1 MTVRRLNQLPL
12 LNKFEAWSFRLFGR
26 FAPYFLKNVFTQVKV
41 SLERG
46 RVRIFPE
53 TYISLMFFVAMLTVP
68 VSIIAGIT
76 ALIFGILPLLILVP
90 LPLFVIAGF
99 IVIPMN
105 NASDRSS
112 SLEREMPFAAAYISV
127 MSSGGIAPYTSFKRL
142 TQVNLMPAMNKEA
155 RDIIK
160 DVEIFGVDPLS
171 ALDIASKKTPLD
183 IFKDFL
189 GGYASTVIIGGD
201 IGHYLERKAEDIFRT
216 RALRVKAAAERLGM
230 LLETFII
237 VMVMMSLC
245 FYILFA
251 VNGIQSGA
259 NASTDLS
266 QYSGILM
273 YTYIFTPM
281 LSMLFVYLAHSMQPK
296 TPIVDMRPY
305 KVFALSS
312 VIAIIVFLMMTN
324 FMGATQLPIFSS
336 LISWGVDLPVAL
348 AVGLFISAAPSA
360 IVYMKLAKARASME
374 QGVTSFLRDLT
385 EVRKTG
391 LSPEKCITSLSKRD
405 YGTFTKELRKISS
418 EISWGIPIKN
428 VMSDFIHRTRSW
440 MVQIVMFLLVE
451 TIDVGGGTIPMIESL
466 ARFNNLTQEVEKE
479 KKMSVRPYVFMPYL
493 ASILLVATTIMM
505 MGLTTGIVVPGA
517 ENAIKPDN
525 TLMTTVFMSSVI
537 FNSFLIGIVAGKI
550 SEESIGAGFK
560 HAAIL
565 VIISIVAAKL
575 IPQFVKIG

>member
-1 MTVRRLNQLPL
+1 LPL

-26 FAPYFLKNVFTQVKV
+26 FAPYFLKNVFPQVKGT
-41 SLERG
+41 LEKG
-46 RVRIFPE
+46 RVRIYSE
-53 TYISLMFFVAMLTVP
+53 TYISLMFFVALLTLP
-68 VSIIAGIT
+68 VSIFAVAV
-76 ALIFGILPLLILVP
+76 ALTFGFLPILALAF
-90 LPLFVIAGF
+90 LPLFVIVGF
-99 IVIPMN
+99 LIVPMN

-112 SLEREMPFAAAYISV
+112 GLEREMPFAAAYISV

-142 TQVNLMPAMNKEA
+142 TQVDLMPTMSKEA

-171 ALDIASKKTPLD
+171 ALDIAAKKTPLD

-201 IGHYLERKAEDIFRT
+201 IGHYLERKAEDIFKI

-251 VNGIQSGA
+251 VNGIQSGVS
-259 NASTDLS
+259 STADIS
-266 QYSGILM
+266 QFSGILM

-281 LSMLFVYLAHSMQPK
+281 LSVMFIYLAHSMQPK
-296 TPIVDMRPY
+296 TPLMEMRPY
-305 KVFALSS
+305 KMFGIFS
-312 VIAIIVFLMMTN
+312 VIAVIVFLLLTN
-324 FMGATQLPIFSS
+324 FLGATQLPIFTQ
-336 LISWGVDLPVAL
+336 LQAIGVDLPIAL
-348 AVGLFISAAPSA
+348 AVSLFISAAPA
-360 IVYMKLAKARASME
+360 AMVYIKLAKVRNSME
-374 QGVTSFLRDLT
+374 QGVTNFLRDLT

-391 LSPEKCITSLSKRD
+391 LSPEKCIESLSKRD
-405 YGTFTKELRKISS
+405 YGSFTKELRKISS
-418 EISWGIPIKN
+418 EISWGIPIKK
-428 VMSDFIHRTRSW
+428 VMMDFLHRTRSW

-451 TIDVGGGTIPMIESL
+451 TIDVGGGTIAMIESL

-479 KKMSVRPYVFMPYL
+479 KKMNVRPYVFMPYL

-505 MGLTTGIVVPGA
+505 MGLTTGITVPGVNSA
-517 ENAIKPDN
+517 PQDN
-525 TLMTTVFMSSVI
+525 SLMQVVFISSVI
-537 FNSFLIGIVAGKI
+537 FNSYLIGIVAGKI
-550 SEESIGAGFK
+550 SEESVGAGFK

-565 VIISIVAAKL
+565 VLISIVAAKL
-575 IPQFVKIG
+575 IPQFVKLG